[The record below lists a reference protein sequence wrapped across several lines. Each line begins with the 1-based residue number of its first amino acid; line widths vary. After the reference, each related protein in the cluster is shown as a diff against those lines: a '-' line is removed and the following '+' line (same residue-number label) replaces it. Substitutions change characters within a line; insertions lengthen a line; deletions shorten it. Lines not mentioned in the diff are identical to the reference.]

1 MGKYGGTTCRCSA
14 DRGRA
19 LGWKPRFTEAD
30 LFTSV
35 MKDEVQVQLG
45 AVEKNGGVVDF
56 SYERSLAPILEMSN
70 QK

>member
-1 MGKYGGTTCRCSA
+1 M
-14 DRGRA
+14 
-19 LGWKPRFTEAD
+19 GWKPRFTEAD

-35 MKDEVQVQLG
+35 MKDEVQVQLE